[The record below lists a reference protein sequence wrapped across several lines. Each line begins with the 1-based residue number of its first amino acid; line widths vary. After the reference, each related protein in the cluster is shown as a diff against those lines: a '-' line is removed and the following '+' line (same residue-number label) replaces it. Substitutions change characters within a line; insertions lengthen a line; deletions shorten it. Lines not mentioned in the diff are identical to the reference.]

1 VVLDRE
7 VSYVQAEDPTG
18 RFGVLPGHERY
29 LTAVVPSILVYRC
42 GKQGENES
50 YVAVRE
56 GVLRVTEE
64 GVEVAVREAFPG
76 DDLGTLRDT
85 IREAR
90 EKRQR
95 RSYGSSRSVY
105 QMQLAA
111 WRRLVEFSDA
121 RAQS

>member
-1 VVLDRE
+1 M
-7 VSYVQAEDPTG
+7 
-18 RFGVLPGHERY
+18 LPGHERY
-29 LTAVVPSILVYRC
+29 LTAVVPSVLVYRY
-42 GKQGENES
+42 GDGDQNES

-64 GVEVAVREAFPG
+64 GVQVAVREAFPG
-76 DDLGTLRDT
+76 DDLGTLRDA

-90 EKRQR
+90 EKRER
-95 RSYGSSRSVY
+95 RTYGSSRSVY

-121 RAQS
+121 RTRS